1 MLSEATFVG
10 GAVLA
15 VALALALDGFS
26 GAWAFTAGGLALG
39 ALATAAG
46 GAISTDIAT
55 STTTV
60 AIWSIAETT
69 RDLALCEEPPIAT
82 PLASRPYRGACAPTP
97 PQRLPSGPAGFPV
110 PRVSGSRPISR
121 TCGRRAGCY
130 RFHGER
136 VGRTCRREPHR
147 LNEITS
153 RRWQVVSLEG

>member
-1 MLSEATFVG
+1 MNVPSWLSKVSPYAVLSEATFVG

-26 GAWAFTAGGLALG
+26 GAWAFAAGGLVLG

-55 STTTV
+55 NTTTV

-97 PQRLPSGPAGFPV
+97 PQRLPSGPAGSPSLASRAV
-110 PRVSGSRPISR
+110 ARSVGPAVDEQDVTGSPGS
-121 TCGRRAGCY
+121 AW
-130 RFHGER
+130 GER
-136 VGRTCRREPHR
+136 ADV
-147 LNEITS
+147 S
-153 RRWQVVSLEG
+153 RIA